1 MGPFQAHKTLLGV
14 LIGIVAFELYTRKAK
29 GS

>member
-1 MGPFQAHKTLLGV
+1 MGPIKAHQTLFGV
-14 LIGIVAFELYTRKAK
+14 LIGIVAFELHRRKK